1 MKESTKVNTITI
13 NDETQL
19 LNSFV
24 KLVQSEIYHLEF
36 RFKHEVKHKDSKNK
50 KFIRLKKE
58 IFSEFRRRVNAF
70 SSHYIEQK
78 ANFDFYNKIN
88 NQMEF
93 PFLTESQEF
102 EDSEITKI

>member
-24 KLVQSEIYHLEF
+24 KLVQSEIYYLEF

-50 KFIRLKKE
+50 KFIR
-58 IFSEFRRRVNAF
+58 
-70 SSHYIEQK
+70 
-78 ANFDFYNKIN
+78 
-88 NQMEF
+88 
-93 PFLTESQEF
+93 
-102 EDSEITKI
+102 